1 MGTMSSAID
10 SSMLEHRAQLLARD
24 LLDDSQLMEL
34 VSSLL
39 DTMVAL
45 AVGVELVVV
54 GLLIRRWLR

>member
-1 MGTMSSAID
+1 MGTMSPAID
-10 SSMLEHRAQLLARD
+10 SSTLEHRAQLLARD

-34 VSSLL
+34 LSSLL